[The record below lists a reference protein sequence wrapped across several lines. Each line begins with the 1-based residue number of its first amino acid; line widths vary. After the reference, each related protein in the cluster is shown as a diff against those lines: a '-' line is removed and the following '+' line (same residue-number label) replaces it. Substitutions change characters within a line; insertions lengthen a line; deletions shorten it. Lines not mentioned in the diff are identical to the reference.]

1 MASTYQIKHV
11 NNLEAA
17 PLQARKIA
25 HHAKPGLMV
34 IALPVVNVESGILAT
49 VYGMLR
55 VSAQRADV
63 ASFFIAQKQG
73 LL

>member
-34 IALPVVNVESGILAT
+34 IALPEVNVESGILAT

-63 ASFFIAQKQG
+63 AFFFIAQKQG

>member
-1 MASTYQIKHV
+1 MASTYRIKHV

-25 HHAKPGLMV
+25 HHAKPGSMV

-63 ASFFIAQKQG
+63 AFFFIAQKQG

>member
-63 ASFFIAQKQG
+63 AFFFIAQKQG

>member
-1 MASTYQIKHV
+1 MAGTYRIKHV

-25 HHAKPGLMV
+25 HLAKPGLMV
-34 IALPVVNVESGILAT
+34 IALPESHVESGILAT

-55 VSAQRADV
+55 VSAQLAKI
-63 ASFFIAQKQG
+63 AFSFIAQKQV
-73 LL
+73 LS

>member
-1 MASTYQIKHV
+1 MANTYRIKHV

-25 HHAKPGLMV
+25 HLAKPGLMV
-34 IALPVVNVESGILAT
+34 IALPESHVESGTSAI
-49 VYGMLR
+49 VYGMLKA
-55 VSAQRADV
+55 SARREG
-63 ASFFIAQKQG
+63 IAFSSTALKQG